1 MARREHERILQDTER
16 EQGHTALRNNVR
28 AALALADA
36 VRSTIGPLGLDKML
50 ISDDGD
56 VQVTN
61 DGVTVLEAAK
71 VEHPTARMLIS
82 PLAYRMMRL
91 VMGQV
96 VPLFSLRNF
105 CLTH

>member
-1 MARREHERILQDTER
+1 M
-16 EQGHTALRNNVR
+16 
-28 AALALADA
+28 ALADA

-82 PLAYRMMRL
+82 TSSVQDDEARDGTSSAIVLTAELLLNALRL
-91 VMGQV
+91 D
-96 VPLFSLRNF
+96 
-105 CLTH
+105 